1 MRKLTVLVADDHPLM
16 LEAIRLALAESPE
29 FEVAGETASGADVV
43 VLAQRLQPDLIL
55 LDLSLPEVDGLEV
68 LRALRRSAS
77 TARVVVLSAHEE
89 PATVDAAFREG
100 ASAFISKRIDP
111 GELSAALRQA
121 LDPTLFQPLRMNPL
135 ADGAAGK
142 DGDLNERELDALHAL
157 ADGLSNKEIAQKL
170 WLTEQT
176 VKFHLSSVYRKLG
189 VSSRTEAVAAAYE
202 RGIHHTPRLA
212 PPADPD
218 TTELAG

>member
-16 LEAIRLALAESPE
+16 LEAIRIALAESPE

-77 TARVVVLSAHEE
+77 TAQVVVLSAHEE

-135 ADGAAGK
+135 ADGAGN
-142 DGDLNERELDALHAL
+142 GDLNERELWESRA
-157 ADGLSNKEIAQKL
+157 GPSPSPP
-170 WLTEQT
+170 LTSAAST
-176 VKFHLSSVYRKLG
+176 TRPGWHLRPTRIRPS
-189 VSSRTEAVAAAYE
+189 
-202 RGIHHTPRLA
+202 
-212 PPADPD
+212 
-218 TTELAG
+218 

>member
-16 LEAIRLALAESPE
+16 LEAIRIALAESPE

-77 TARVVVLSAHEE
+77 TAQVVVLSAHEE

-135 ADGAAGK
+135 ADGAGN
-142 DGDLNERELDALHAL
+142 GDLNERELDALHAL